1 MRRTL
6 SRGLLVALAGTSLG
20 ATPAL
25 SAEAAPPSFSWPE
38 GRRGAVSLTFDDAR
52 ESQVDA
58 GIPLLD
64 RLGVRATFYV
74 QPEAASRRLAEW
86 RAASARGHEI
96 GNHTAT
102 HPCTGNF
109 AFSRDNALEDYTLA
123 RIEAEAQTASRFV
136 EREIGPRPVSFAYPC
151 GQTFVGRGAEVRS
164 YVPVVARAFHTGRL
178 YLGEDA
184 NDPAR
189 CDFAQLLAIGLDGLS
204 FDDVR
209 PFLDKAAAEGRWLIL
224 AGHEIGPGGRQTTRT
239 DTLEA
244 VCRHAKDP
252 AHGLWIDTVE
262 AVAAHVRASRAAGR
276 GGRRR

>member
-1 MRRTL
+1 MRRRP
-6 SRGLLVALAGTSLG
+6 SQGLLVAVAIAGAG
-20 ATPAL
+20 AA
-25 SAEAAPPSFSWPE
+25 PSFSWPE

-52 ESQVDA
+52 ESQVDV

-74 QPEAASRRLAEW
+74 QPAGARRRLAGW

-109 AFSRDNALEDYTLA
+109 AFSRGNALEDYTLG
-123 RIEAEAQTASRFV
+123 RIEAEARTASLFV
-136 EREIGPRPVSFAYPC
+136 EREIGARPVSFAYPC
-151 GQTFVGRGAEVRS
+151 GQTFVGRGTGVRS
-164 YVPVVARAFHTGRL
+164 YVPIVAKAFHTGRL

-184 NDPAR
+184 NDPER
-189 CDFAQLLAIGLDGLS
+189 CDFAQLLAVGFDGLS
-204 FDDVR
+204 FEDVR
-209 PFLDKAAAEGRWLIL
+209 PFLEKAAAEGRWLIL

-244 VCRHAKDP
+244 VAAYAKDP

-262 AVAAHVRASRAAGR
+262 AVAAHVRAARAAGP
-276 GGRRR
+276 GASRR